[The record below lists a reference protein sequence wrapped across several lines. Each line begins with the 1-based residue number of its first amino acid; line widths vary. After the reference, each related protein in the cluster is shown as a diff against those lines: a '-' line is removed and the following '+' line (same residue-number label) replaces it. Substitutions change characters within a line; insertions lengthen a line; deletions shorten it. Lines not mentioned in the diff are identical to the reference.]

1 MSKFP
6 DITRLYADSDK
17 MLWLTQEQYEDTI
30 KLKVKAREAWLN
42 AKMAYEKVYLDAME
56 RCKIKGEPVTLTKE
70 KAQRECFALYE
81 QMCILEN
88 EKKRFDSFIG
98 LYSERINTIK
108 AILKTKIEG

>member
-17 MLWLTQEQYEDTI
+17 MLWATQEQYESVI
-30 KLKVKAREAWLN
+30 KSKVKSREEWLN
-42 AKMAYEKVYLDAME
+42 SKMDYERDYLNAME
-56 RCKIKGEPVTLTKE
+56 RHKIKGEPVTLTKE
-70 KAQRECFALYE
+70 KAQRECFDKYKI
-81 QMCILEN
+81 MCEKEN

-108 AILKTKIEG
+108 AILKTKMDG